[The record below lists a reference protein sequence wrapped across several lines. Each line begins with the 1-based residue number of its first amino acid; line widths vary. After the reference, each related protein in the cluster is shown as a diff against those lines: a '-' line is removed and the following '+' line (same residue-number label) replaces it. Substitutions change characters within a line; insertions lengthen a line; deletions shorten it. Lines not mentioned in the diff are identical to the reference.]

1 MTPERAAPTLNS
13 GGGLREL
20 ICSFVRV
27 SALRVHD
34 EPTALQVV

>member
-1 MTPERAAPTLNS
+1 MPPERATSTLNP

-20 ICSFVRV
+20 TRCFARD

-34 EPTALQVV
+34 KSTALQVG